1 MSKFSVDN
9 LSERPPHEFRKV
21 ICIMPAYNAET
32 TLEKTYRSIPEG
44 CIDEFIL
51 TDDGSKDRTVEI
63 ARRLGMTVI
72 QHERNRGY
80 GANQKTCYDAA
91 LDHGADAVVMIH
103 PDYQYDGRVTPHV
116 VGLLSTGTCD
126 VILGSRIRTRR
137 ETLEGG
143 MPVYKYFSN
152 RLLTMFENV
161 ALGQN
166 LGDFH
171 SGFRAYARQVLETV
185 NYHANSDDF
194 VFDSEFLAQCVYH
207 GFRLGDVPIPTRY
220 FHEASSI
227 NFRRSLKYGLETV
240 ATMAKYWTAKSGIA
254 RSPLF
259 ERATTDD
266 AHSIQETA
274 LHTMQGRGISRGQ
287 TP

>member
-1 MSKFSVDN
+1 MPRASVHDW
-9 LSERPPHEFRKV
+9 SERPARTFRKV
-21 ICIMPAYNAET
+21 VCIMPAYNAES
-32 TLEKTYRSIPEG
+32 TLEKTYRSIPPG
-44 CIDEFIL
+44 CVDEFIL

-63 ARRLGMTVI
+63 AQRLGMTVI
-72 QHERNRGY
+72 RHENNRGY

-91 LDHGADAVVMIH
+91 LEHGADAVVMIH

-126 VILGSRIRTRR
+126 VMLGSRIRTRR
-137 ETLEGG
+137 ETFEGG
-143 MPVYKYFSN
+143 MPVYKYLSN
-152 RLLTMFENV
+152 RLLTTFENV

-171 SGFRAYARQVLETV
+171 SGFRAYVRDVLETV

-194 VFDSEFLAQCVYH
+194 VFDSEFLAQCVFH

-227 NFRRSLKYGLETV
+227 NFRRSLKYGLQTV
-240 ATMAKYWTAKSGIA
+240 AVMGKYWLARAGAS

-259 ERATTDD
+259 ELNPARL
-266 AHSIQETA
+266 SPRRPVPE
-274 LHTMQGRGISRGQ
+274 
-287 TP
+287 

>member
-1 MSKFSVDN
+1 MTEDPVTSSQEMPRTSVHYWN
-9 LSERPPHEFRKV
+9 ERPTRSFRKV
-21 ICIMPAYNAET
+21 VCIMPAYNAEA
-32 TLEKTYRSIPEG
+32 TLEKTYLSIPDG
-44 CIDEFIL
+44 SVDEFIL

-63 ARRLGMTVI
+63 AERLGMTVI
-72 QHERNRGY
+72 RHEDNRGY

-91 LDHGADAVVMIH
+91 LACGADAVVMIH
-103 PDYQYDGRVTPHV
+103 PDYQYDGRVTPHA
-116 VGLLSTGTCD
+116 VGRRAAGTCD

-143 MPVYKYFSN
+143 MPVYKYVSN
-152 RLLTMFENV
+152 RLLTIFENI

-171 SGFRAYARQVLETV
+171 SGFRAYVREVLETV

-207 GFRLGDVPIPTRY
+207 GFRLGDIPIPTRY

-227 NFRRSLKYGLETV
+227 NLRRSITYGLQTV
-240 ATMAKYWTAKSGIA
+240 AVMGKYWLAKAGWRSRLFQPNPSGVE
-254 RSPLF
+254 P
-259 ERATTDD
+259 ERPPSLPA
-266 AHSIQETA
+266 
-274 LHTMQGRGISRGQ
+274 
-287 TP
+287 